1 MRRLNGRFTYGGVQ
15 SSLYTAM
22 VSDRDDMHYYRKET
36 GAYWYNGD
44 EKPNHDVVIIGWDDH
59 YSRDN
64 FNQPPEGDGAFICAN
79 SWGGEFG
86 DDGYFYV
93 SYYDTNIGI
102 HNILYSGI
110 ESADNYDHI
119 YQADLCGWVGQLGY
133 GKDRH
138 FLPIFIRQRRKK
150 SWRQSASMQ
159 PGKIHRIR
167 YIP

>member
-1 MRRLNGRFTYGGVQ
+1 M
-15 SSLYTAM
+15 
-22 VSDRDDMHYYRKET
+22 
-36 GAYWYNGD
+36 
-44 EKPNHDVVIIGWDDH
+44 IIGWDDH

-110 ESADNYDHI
+110 ESQIITTTFTRQICAAGSGSLVTEKN
-119 YQADLCGWVGQLGY
+119 
-133 GKDRH
+133 RH
-138 FLPIFIRQRRKK
+138 FCQYLYGREERRAGG
-150 SWRQSASMQ
+150 SRLLCNR
-159 PGKIHRIR
+159 GK
-167 YIP
+167 YIVSGIYP

>member
-1 MRRLNGRFTYGGVQ
+1 MCI
-15 SSLYTAM
+15 
-22 VSDRDDMHYYRKET
+22 RDSYYRKET

-93 SYYDTNIGI
+93 SYYCL
-102 HNILYSGI
+102 LYTSR
-110 ESADNYDHI
+110 
-119 YQADLCGWVGQLGY
+119 CV
-133 GKDRH
+133 
-138 FLPIFIRQRRKK
+138 
-150 SWRQSASMQ
+150 
-159 PGKIHRIR
+159 
-167 YIP
+167 